1 MIPASLKKILALGS
15 GIGIQ
20 ILGPRGAESLRIAAV
35 RVRPNGARLID
46 SLLIEDFRR
55 RPAAEWGATYAA
67 FLRKHAL
74 THASAVVL
82 LPRADVILRP
92 IALPG
97 VSKQDLDNAVR
108 FQTDGLHP
116 YGDDDIYSAWARL
129 PGSATVLVAIARR
142 DAVERYA
149 APFEEAGVRVGAF
162 TCSAAAI
169 YSALRLFG
177 ETPAPELLTVDDSTG
192 AMEFYGES
200 PARPLFSAS
209 FDASPHDE
217 GNGRAAA
224 LAAAELR
231 IAPGTEPVSLAA
243 LLKLASGDSPAFPAP
258 LAVAAALVS
267 ACPRSSLELNLLPTE
282 RRHAGSRMRWVPT
295 GALAAAVLGLAAWL
309 LLLPSLEN
317 RRFLK
322 QLDQKIA
329 AVTPAADRASA
340 LDKQIDDAERR
351 IQLLDRLRAQPKAD
365 MDVVAELTRVLAP
378 PTWVNLMQL
387 SAKQVIVSG
396 ETPESAPLLSLLDA
410 SKLFEGSEFQGS
422 PMRLPSGGQQFH
434 IKTNREGVK

>member
-1 MIPASLKKILALGS
+1 
-15 GIGIQ
+15 
-20 ILGPRGAESLRIAAV
+20 
-35 RVRPNGARLID
+35 
-46 SLLIEDFRR
+46 
-55 RPAAEWGATYAA
+55 
-67 FLRKHAL
+67 
-74 THASAVVL
+74 
-82 LPRADVILRP
+82 
-92 IALPG
+92 
-97 VSKQDLDNAVR
+97 
-108 FQTDGLHP
+108 
-116 YGDDDIYSAWARL
+116 
-129 PGSATVLVAIARR
+129 
-142 DAVERYA
+142 
-149 APFEEAGVRVGAF
+149 
-162 TCSAAAI
+162 
-169 YSALRLFG
+169 
-177 ETPAPELLTVDDSTG
+177 
-192 AMEFYGES
+192 
-200 PARPLFSAS
+200 
-209 FDASPHDE
+209 
-217 GNGRAAA
+217 
-224 LAAAELR
+224 
-231 IAPGTEPVSLAA
+231 
-243 LLKLASGDSPAFPAP
+243 
-258 LAVAAALVS
+258 
-267 ACPRSSLELNLLPTE
+267 
-282 RRHAGSRMRWVPT
+282 MRWVPT

-387 SAKQVIVSG
+387 SARQVIVSG